1 MKPMSHTQRVQLA
14 ETLRRNKSVV
24 AEAVTAEFFQRHP
37 DWLARYGERGRQR
50 GLEDAAYHVDFLAG
64 AIETG
69 AVVAFENYA
78 RWTTN
83 VLRSRGIAPEFV
95 AENLRQVAL
104 ACGKSLSATERE
116 MVAGFVEAA
125 CSTTVEV
132 APATVPTEA
141 PARLALA
148 QSIFVQAILK
158 GQRQAALNVPLEA
171 LREGHSAADI
181 YVEVLQNS
189 LYEVGRR
196 WESNQITVAEEHMA
210 TAITQYVVAQMYSRL
225 APSGVARGK
234 MIITGVEGELHQVG
248 ANMVA
253 DLLEADGWDVRFL
266 GTNVPHAGI
275 LSAIV
280 EHQPAVLGVSATMI
294 FNVPKV
300 RHLIDDV
307 RQKFTDR
314 APKIV
319 LGGSAFRAAPAL
331 SGDLGAAG
339 AATDLRAAR
348 VLVNDLSTGPRR
360 KDMDHETKPGC
371 EK

>member
-1 MKPMSHTQRVQLA
+1 MLHAQRVQLA
-14 ETLRRNKSVV
+14 ETLRTHKAAV
-24 AEAVTAEFFQRHP
+24 AETVTDEFFQRHP
-37 DWLARYGERGRQR
+37 DWLARYGERGQQR
-50 GLEDAAYHVDFLAG
+50 GREDAAYHVDFLAG

-69 AVVAFENYA
+69 AVAAFENYA

-83 VLRSRGIAPEFV
+83 VLRTRGIAPAFV
-95 AENLRQVAL
+95 AENLRQVAQ
-104 ACGKSLSATERE
+104 ACGKSLSETERE
-116 MVAGFVEAA
+116 LVAVFIEAA
-125 CSTTVEV
+125 CV
-132 APATVPTEA
+132 ATAEPPPVTASAAA
-141 PARLALA
+141 PDRLAVA

-158 GQRQAALNVPLEA
+158 GQRQAALNVALEA
-171 LREGHSAADI
+171 LRDGHTAPDI
-181 YVEVLQNS
+181 YVEILQNS

-196 WESNQITVAEEHMA
+196 WEANQITVAEEHMA

-225 APSGVARGK
+225 APAGVARGK

-275 LSAIV
+275 LCAIA
-280 EHQPAVLGVSATMI
+280 EHQPAVLGISATMI

-300 RHLIDDV
+300 RNLIDSV
-307 RQKFTDR
+307 REKFGDR
-314 APKIV
+314 APQII

-331 SGDLGAAG
+331 SDDLGAVG

-348 VLVNDLSTGPRR
+348 VLAEGLAQ
-360 KDMDHETKPGC
+360 
-371 EK
+371 

>member
-1 MKPMSHTQRVQLA
+1 MPHAQRVQLA
-14 ETLRRNKSVV
+14 ENLRRNRSAV
-24 AEAVTAEFFQRHP
+24 AETVTAEFFQRHP
-37 DWLARYGERGRQR
+37 DWLVRYGDRGRQR

-69 AVVAFENYA
+69 AVAAFENYA

-83 VLRSRGIAPEFV
+83 VLRSRGIAPSFV

-104 ACGKSLSATERE
+104 ACGQSLSETERE
-116 MVAGFVEAA
+116 LITTYTEAA
-125 CSTTVEV
+125 CTATAEV
-132 APATVPTEA
+132 PPATTTAAA
-141 PARLALA
+141 PSRLAVG
-148 QSIFVQAILK
+148 QSIFLQAILK
-158 GQRQAALNVPLEA
+158 GPRQAALNVALEA
-171 LREGHSAADI
+171 LHEGHSAADI
-181 YVEVLQNS
+181 YVEILQES

-196 WESNQITVAEEHMA
+196 WEANQITVAEEHMA

-225 APSGVARGK
+225 APAGVARGK

-275 LSAIV
+275 LSAIA
-280 EHQPAVLGVSATMI
+280 EHHPTVLGISATMI

-300 RHLIDDV
+300 RHLINDV
-307 RQKFTDR
+307 RHKFGDR
-314 APKIV
+314 APRII

-331 SGDLGAAG
+331 SHELGAAG

-348 VLVNDLSTGPRR
+348 VLVNELTA
-360 KDMDHETKPGC
+360 
-371 EK
+371 

>member
-1 MKPMSHTQRVQLA
+1 MKPMPHAQRVQLA
-14 ETLRRNKSVV
+14 ESLRRNKAVV
-24 AEAVTAEFFQRHP
+24 AEAVTTEFFQRHP

-69 AVVAFENYA
+69 AVAAFENYA

-83 VLRSRGIAPEFV
+83 VLRSRGIAPAFV
-95 AENLRQVAL
+95 AENLRQVAR
-104 ACGKSLSATERE
+104 ASSPSLSEPERE
-116 MVAGFVEAA
+116 LITAYTEAA
-125 CSTTVEV
+125 CT
-132 APATVPTEA
+132 ATAEIPSVPTTA
-141 PARLALA
+141 ATPSRLAVA
-148 QSIFVQAILK
+148 QNVFVQAVLK
-158 GQRQAALNVPLEA
+158 GQRQAALNVALEA

-181 YVEVLQNS
+181 YVEILQES

-196 WESNQITVAEEHMA
+196 WEANQITVAEEHMA

-266 GTNVPHAGI
+266 GTNMPHAGI
-275 LSAIV
+275 LSAIA
-280 EHQPAVLGVSATMI
+280 EHQPAVLGISATML

-300 RHLIDDV
+300 RHLIDEV
-307 RQKFTDR
+307 RQKFGAC
-314 APKIV
+314 APQIV
-319 LGGSAFRAAPAL
+319 LGGSAFRAAPTLGAE
-331 SGDLGAAG
+331 LGAAG

-348 VLVNDLSTGPRR
+348 ILVNQLPTGTSPQ
-360 KDMDHETKPGC
+360 
-371 EK
+371 